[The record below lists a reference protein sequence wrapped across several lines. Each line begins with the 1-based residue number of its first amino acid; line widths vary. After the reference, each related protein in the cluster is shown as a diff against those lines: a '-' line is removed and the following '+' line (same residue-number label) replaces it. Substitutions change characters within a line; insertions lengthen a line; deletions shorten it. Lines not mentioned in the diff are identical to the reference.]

1 MPGQQEK
8 SEILHR
14 KREVIANRNIMKRV
28 VDTVVYLGKQ
38 GLAFRGHRESL
49 TDGPEV
55 NKGIF

>member
-1 MPGQQEK
+1 
-8 SEILHR
+8 
-14 KREVIANRNIMKRV
+14 MKRV